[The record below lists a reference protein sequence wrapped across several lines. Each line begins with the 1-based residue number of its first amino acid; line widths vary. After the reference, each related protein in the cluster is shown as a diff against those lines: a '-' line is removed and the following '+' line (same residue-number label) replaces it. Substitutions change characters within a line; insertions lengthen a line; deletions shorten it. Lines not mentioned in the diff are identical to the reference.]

1 MEKIKLSIFT
11 PTYNREDK
19 IKDLYN
25 SLVNQTNKNFIWLVI
40 DDGSKDNTDKLIE
53 SYKKENKIKIEYYK
67 KENGGKNTAIDYANN
82 VCHTDYIFCVD
93 SDDTLRNTAVE
104 TIYKN
109 IPLVDN
115 KDDFCGLLYVKNLI
129 TKSPKNRNTPLVEIK
144 DNVELYFYDLNKF
157 YTKTPEAD
165 IIFKLSHA
173 KKSQFPKI
181 PDERFIT
188 ERVYYDPIFYNYKFL
203 FSPVYLS
210 DCMYQDDGYTAQG
223 MALFFK
229 NPQGFIYDCKQTALY
244 AIKYEKSLK
253 KKIAK
258 STKYYAWKKALN
270 IKELYPED
278 NKIPFPFNFL
288 GNILKI
294 PFVKKFKKE
303 YLEFKEK
310 QK

>member
-93 SDDTLRNTAVE
+93 SDDTLKSDAVE
-104 TIYKN
+104 KIYKG
-109 IPLVDN
+109 IPKINNDDN
-115 KDDFCGLLYVKNLI
+115 YCGLLF
-129 TKSPKNRNTPLVEIK
+129 TRDMHSNTPDYYKQIK
-144 DNVELYFYDLNKF
+144 SINDDTTVYFNEVRSF
-157 YTKTPEAD
+157 YTNPPETD
-165 IIFKLSHA
+165 IVFKLSHA

-181 PDERFIT
+181 PNERFIT
-188 ERVYYDPIFYNYKFL
+188 ESVYYDPIFYRYKFL
-203 FSPVYLS
+203 FSPTHLS
-210 DCMYQDDGYTAQG
+210 DCTYQEDGYTSQG
-223 MALFFK
+223 MNLFFK
-229 NPQGFIYDCKQTALY
+229 NPQGFIYACKQTALY